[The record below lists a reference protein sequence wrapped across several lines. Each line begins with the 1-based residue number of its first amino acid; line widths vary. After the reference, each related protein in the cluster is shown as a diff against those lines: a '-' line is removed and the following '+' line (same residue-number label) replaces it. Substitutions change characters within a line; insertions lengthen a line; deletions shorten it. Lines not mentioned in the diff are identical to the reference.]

1 MAHDLTLEEVPM
13 IGMRRFGV
21 VPGIVL
27 VVFIVLGAAGIG
39 WLAYNAGV
47 ENGLAQSAAG
57 EPPIGHPG
65 YWYGLRP
72 FGPGFGLLGCLVPL
86 FLFFLFF
93 GAWRMVFWPRRMG
106 RWGGPRGKFG
116 HGSWSQHFDEEIEEW
131 HRKAHGTGED
141 PEREAKA

>member
-1 MAHDLTLEEVPM
+1 M

-57 EPPIGHPG
+57 EAPVGPPG
-65 YWYGLRP
+65 YWYGMRP
-72 FGPGFGLLGCLVPL
+72 FGHGFGLLGCLIPL
-86 FLFFLFF
+86 FLFFLFT
-93 GAWRMVFWPRRMG
+93 GAMRMVFWPWRMG
-106 RWGGPRGKFG
+106 MWGGPRGKFG
-116 HGSWSQHFDEEIEEW
+116 RGGWGQHVDEVLGEW
-131 HRKAHGTGED
+131 HRKAHGTGEA
-141 PEREAKA
+141 PEGEPKA

>member
-1 MAHDLTLEEVPM
+1 M

-47 ENGLAQSAAG
+47 ERGLAQSAAG
-57 EPPIGHPG
+57 EAPLGPPGH
-65 YWYGLRP
+65 WYGLRP
-72 FGPGFGLLGCLVPL
+72 FGPGFGLVGCLVFPL
-86 FLFFLFF
+86 LFFLLF
-93 GAWRMVFWPRRMG
+93 GAMRMVFWPRRMG
-106 RWGGPRGKFG
+106 MWGGLRGKFG
-116 HGSWSQHFDEEIEEW
+116 RESWGQHFDEELGEW

-141 PEREAKA
+141 PEGEPKA

>member
-1 MAHDLTLEEVPM
+1 M

-65 YWYGLRP
+65 VWYGLRP

-93 GAWRMVFWPRRMG
+93 GAMRMVFRPWRMG
-106 RWGGPRGKFG
+106 WWGGPRGKFG
-116 HGSWSQHFDEEIEEW
+116 HEGWSQHFDEEIEEW

>member
-1 MAHDLTLEEVPM
+1 M

-27 VVFIVLGAAGIG
+27 VVLIVLGAAGIG

-57 EPPIGHPG
+57 EAPIGPPG

-72 FGPGFGLLGCLVPL
+72 FVPGFGLLGCLVPI
-86 FLFFLFF
+86 FLFFLFT
-93 GAWRMVFWPRRMG
+93 GAMRMVFWPWRMG
-106 RWGGPRGKFG
+106 MWGGPRGKFG
-116 HGSWSQHFDEEIEEW
+116 RGGWRQHFDEEREEW
-131 HRKAHGTGED
+131 HRKAHSAGED
-141 PEREAKA
+141 PEGEPKA